1 MRTALGRRKDCLEA
15 VTRDDLALETLLKDI
30 KKLDNVLF
38 GRKDPPEH
46 TVRIALGDRGPQ
58 GWAMVVRAIFAS
70 LIAAGDLLEAGQ
82 GRRRDRSHRQGS
94 LRVWRGP

>member
-82 GRRRDRSHRQGS
+82 GRGRDRWHR
-94 LRVWRGP
+94 